1 MLEELRKKP
10 RALKEAYA
18 LWGAV
23 ALTALVALVWTV
35 SLPTRISD
43 TDALEI
49 SGETQAAGAFS
60 QFLDQIKTNVSETW
74 NQGKAALS
82 GPESMSSTTDQASS
96 TPEATVSG
104 NATSSL
110 NGPDVIIATSSSS
123 SVKVATS
130 SSENR

>member
-18 LWGAV
+18 LWGSL

-35 SLPTRISD
+35 SLPTRFSE
-43 TDALEI
+43 TDALQV

-60 QFLDQIKTNVSETW
+60 QFLNQIKTNVSETW
-74 NQGKAALS
+74 NQGKTAVS
-82 GPESMSSTTDQASS
+82 GLESMSSPDQSTS
-96 TPEATVSG
+96 TPASTASTTTT
-104 NATSSL
+104 TSSPK
-110 NGPDVIIATSSSS
+110 GPAALIATSSSS